1 MRKLF
6 VLLAVFALSGCA
18 VTTPAPMVT
27 PVDLKYCALADQAG
41 FDDDGLNRSVYVA
54 LQQLKVQTGAS
65 LMALE
70 VGGKL
75 TPAQGID
82 KLIAAD
88 CNAIVAAGE
97 DLAKVAL
104 ASAKKNSTVRFV
116 SVGDIINTGDSAPN
130 FVALTFNIYQA
141 AYAAG
146 YLAAASA
153 PSAEIAT
160 LDVLKTTET
169 SKSIKAFTAGVAR
182 YNTEKRSQVKISSLA
197 NIQAATQDVVFV
209 LSGNS
214 TALGD
219 WPKAQAGAQ
228 KQINIIGYGRD
239 WHEDIR
245 NKNLQPFLLTS
256 VVRNGVT
263 DKVVAAVTASAAT
276 QNFDLANGGV
286 GLVSENEI
294 AFPSDFGTALA
305 AIIKDFS
312 EGKVK
317 VG

>member
-1 MRKLF
+1 MRKLI

-70 VGGKL
+70 VGDKL

-97 DLAKVAL
+97 DLTKVAL

-160 LDVLKTTET
+160 LDALKTTET

-214 TALGD
+214 TALAD

-245 NKNLQPFLLTS
+245 NRNLQPYLLTS
-256 VVRNGVT
+256 VVRKGVT

-294 AFPSDFGTALA
+294 AFPREFGTALA